1 MSIKVSLPS
10 CKEEIVTV
18 APPPCGLTS
27 DGQSGSLTISQPVS
41 RKRVDRRTGRQDEGS
56 ILALSQPLVKGCQKS
71 MTFSS
76 CLSTVNAWQGSLS
89 LGGNSPPVSPELQER
104 AQSCRKG
111 PRAAGKG
118 PNLQKRAQSYRK
130 GPRAAGKGPELQER
144 AQSCRKGPKV
154 TGKGPELKEMAT
166 SSLWRVGER
175 HVQWVCRNDSI
186 VIHLKKRKHAR
197 DY

>member
-111 PRAAGKG
+111 P
-118 PNLQKRAQSYRK
+118 
-130 GPRAAGKGPELQER
+130 
-144 AQSCRKGPKV
+144 KV
-154 TGKGPELKEMAT
+154 TGKGPELQEMAT